1 MPRFPGLQ
9 AGTHS
14 KQPTSPPPPTTY
26 GSPVNSVRASS
37 VSSASASSSSFFSGT
52 MSSGS
57 GTAPAVATTGHW
69 VVVGDRPPPTT
80 PLAAPPPP
88 QHRVSAGMIH
98 GSSSAPLPGLSPIPE
113 AVQPQSPGGAR
124 SRGATATA
132 AATSPAAHPS
142 VPASTGDD
150 DDHDHDEDGG
160 GVAVS
165 SFPGLTSARK
175 HSEVSLSSAHSSP
188 SGTIASPAAAAAA
201 ESDAPS
207 IPRSGGLS
215 LAPKAHPGLSQA
227 AHPGPSK
234 SSARPAVPAPSRS
247 VFNRRRRG
255 WNVVDDVKTHTF
267 SFRLPLF
274 ALIFLLTSISTVA
287 VGIIGW
293 QITNQTAQNSVS
305 DLASVIQSRTATEIL
320 SSMVQAATVATKITS
335 MQRSMFETG
344 QWSFATDTR
353 NKTMADM
360 LLILKRFQNWW
371 EQYGHTRSLYDC
383 DADGNIL
390 SLYSVSTTANET
402 DGFPGNNGTLFYG
415 NQSMFGYQVD
425 FTEYDYT
432 KMGPVYLIDGEV
444 SKTSVAVA
452 HNDGTGEEV
461 LVANDWS
468 MFFIISQLQGLVSS
482 NNALSYVLAVEA
494 ITGRVIATSNGVEY
508 SQPVTK
514 NHSSSASPSENTT
527 PTFDILDDP
536 FINSFKDYLLNLY
549 PSAALDPYPA
559 DAMMDHVM
567 NNLGTNGASTFML
580 TANGKQ
586 YLTRMELATVPW
598 DEPWVVT
605 QFLDI
610 GQVLGSVNRASYTAE
625 ILVLTVIAVSVVAAS
640 VFAFF
645 VGNQLRLVARRI
657 KKLREV
663 GLSDEI
669 AKQEELVGQPGA
681 GGGGAGGEAVSFVR
695 ELKELQFEFFGMT
708 RRFVD
713 VVKRNRQLHR
723 GATPAYG

>member
-1 MPRFPGLQ
+1 MPRIPGLQ
-9 AGTHS
+9 AGAHS
-14 KQPTSPPPPTTY
+14 KQSTSPPPHPTY

-37 VSSASASSSSFFSGT
+37 ISSGSASSSSYFSGT

-57 GTAPAVATTGHW
+57 GTAPAAVAGGPW
-69 VVVGDRPPPTT
+69 VVIGDRPPPTA
-80 PLAAPPPP
+80 PPAAPQQP
-88 QHRVSAGMIH
+88 QHRVSGMSH
-98 GSSSAPLPGLSPIPE
+98 GSLSAPLPGLSPIPE
-113 AVQPQSPGGAR
+113 AGPQSPGGAR

-132 AATSPAAHPS
+132 AATSPTAHPS
-142 VPASTGDD
+142 VPVGSTEDD
-150 DDHDHDEDGG
+150 DDHDEDDSA
-160 GVAVS
+160 VVVS

-175 HSEVSLSSAHSSP
+175 HSEMSLTSAHSSR
-188 SGTIASPAAAAAA
+188 SATIASPAAAAAA
-201 ESDAPS
+201 ESDAPPM
-207 IPRSGGLS
+207 PRSGGLS
-215 LAPKAHPGLSQA
+215 LASKAHPGLTQA

-234 SSARPAVPAPSRS
+234 PSAKPALPAPSRS
-247 VFNRRRRG
+247 LFNKRRRG
-255 WNVVDDVKTHTF
+255 RNMADDEKKHSF

-335 MQRSMFETG
+335 MQRSMFE
-344 QWSFATDTR
+344 
-353 NKTMADM
+353 
-360 LLILKRFQNWW
+360 W

-567 NNLGTNGASTFML
+567 NNLGSNGASTFML

-586 YLTRMELATVPW
+586 YLTRIELASVPW

-669 AKQEELVGQPGA
+669 AKQEELVGEPGA
-681 GGGGAGGEAVSFVR
+681 GSGGAGGEAVSFVR
-695 ELKELQFEFFGMT
+695 ELKELQLEFFGMT